1 MDIEKHSQEEIE
13 KALEL
18 ETKLREEGS
27 NTEIQIQEKVE
38 EVIEPKKEEEEE
50 FDKSIETKKPKP
62 KKARTEKQIAA
73 FEKARKT
80 RAENIAKK
88 KAEKEANK
96 PPRGRPK
103 KQPEPEPES
112 SEEEIEEEIVYKKKP
127 KKKVKAKKKVQ
138 KVVYLSDDSE
148 ESEGEEFD
156 KTIQTI
162 KKKQP
167 VYKEPEPVY
176 QEPVYRPPTSMT
188 QFYNFV

>member
-1 MDIEKHSQEEIE
+1 MDIEKSSQEDIE

-27 NTEIQIQEKVE
+27 NTELKIQEKIKEVVE
-38 EVIEPKKEEEEE
+38 KEEEEE
-50 FDKSIETKKPKP
+50 VLDTVIETKKPKP

-88 KAEKEANK
+88 KQEKEANK

-103 KQPEPEPES
+103 KQPEPETES
-112 SEEEIEEEIVYKKKP
+112 SEEEVEEEIVY
-127 KKKVKAKKKVQ
+127 KKVQ
-138 KVVYLSDDSE
+138 KVVYLGDDSE

-156 KTIQTI
+156 KTIQTV

-176 QEPVYRPPTSMT
+176 QEPVYRQPTSMS